1 MNTVEII
8 AQTVSVLGM
17 ACNVLSFQ
25 QKTQKRVITCQLAG
39 ASLFTVSYLLLGAY
53 VGALLNFVAI
63 IRAIVYMHKEKFRS
77 EHISW
82 LIGFTTVYLLSYLL
96 TFTVFDKDFTLLNAV
111 IEFLPIIGMFATTV
125 SFRLKDAASVRKLG
139 LIYSVPSW
147 LIYNI
152 FNFSIG
158 GIICEIFCG
167 CSILIGM
174 IRLDRKKKE

>member
-8 AQTVSVLGM
+8 AQTVSIFGM

-25 QKTQKRVITCQLAG
+25 QKTQKRVIACQLAG

-63 IRAIVYMHKEKFRS
+63 IRAIVYMYKEKFRS
-77 EHISW
+77 EKLSW
-82 LIGFTTVYLLSYLL
+82 LIGFTAVYLLSYLL
-96 TFTVFDKDFTLLNAV
+96 TFTVFGKDFTLLNA
-111 IEFLPIIGMFATTV
+111 V

-139 LIYSVPSW
+139 LTYSVPSW